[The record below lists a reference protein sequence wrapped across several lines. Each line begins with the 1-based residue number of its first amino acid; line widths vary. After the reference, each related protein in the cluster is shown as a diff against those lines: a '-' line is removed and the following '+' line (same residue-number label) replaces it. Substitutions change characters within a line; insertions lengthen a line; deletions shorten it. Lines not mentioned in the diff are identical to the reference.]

1 MENPLAPW
9 RDLALVWL
17 ILWVMLFVAVPGVV
31 FYFAQKYLRR
41 FRRWL
46 RLPLLNTQVWAL
58 RIQQGTSRVSARV
71 ADIPIA
77 MSSLGTRLYVTTRS
91 VLQVILGR

>member
-17 ILWVMLFVAVPGVV
+17 ILLALLIGAVPGVII
-31 FYFAQKYLRR
+31 YFAQMYLRR

-46 RLPLLNTQVWAL
+46 HRSLLNVHVWAL
-58 RIQQGTSRVSARV
+58 RIQQGTQHTSVRV
-71 ADIPIA
+71 AHVPVTL
-77 MSSLGTRLYVTTRS
+77 SSFGTRVYVTTRRM
-91 VLQVILGR
+91 LQMLVGR